1 MSTQIKQ
8 RIIGGLV
15 LLALLAIFLPLFFN
29 NPHPSATLSN
39 HAPGVPQKPQVQ
51 LQLPQIAQAEPAAI
65 NQQPA
70 AQQQVAM
77 SEAPQQIAAVT
88 AAAASTPAAK
98 PAAPIAKPDIV
109 AAVKPVV
116 VAKPV
121 PAAVKAVVA
130 ATKPVKKHVAAGKAW
145 VVQLASFGSSANAK
159 RLVKKLRQSG
169 YDAYSRHATNSH
181 GKVIYKVYVGPEINR
196 HRIENLQS
204 QLSKHYR
211 LKGMIRR
218 YHV

>member
-39 HAPGVPQKPQVQ
+39 HAPGVPSKPQVQ
-51 LQLPQIAQAEPAAI
+51 LQLPQIAQTQQVVA
-65 NQQPA
+65 QQPM
-70 AQQQVAM
+70 AQQQIVMTEAP
-77 SEAPQQIAAVT
+77 APQQVAVQ
-88 AAAASTPAAK
+88 AVSSSVPVVKVEPVAK
-98 PAAPIAKPDIV
+98 AEGKPV
-109 AAVKPVV
+109 VVAVKPVV
-116 VAKPV
+116 AVVKTKVIKPLKPV
-121 PAAVKAVVA
+121 VSS
-130 ATKPVKKHVAAGKAW
+130 KAW

-159 RLVKKLRQSG
+159 RLVKKLQQSG
-169 YDAYSRHATNSH
+169 YDAYTRHATNANGRVIH
-181 GKVIYKVYVGPEINR
+181 KVFVGPEINR
-196 HRIENLQS
+196 HRIESLQS

>member
-51 LQLPQIAQAEPAAI
+51 LQLPQIAQAKPADVS
-65 NQQPA
+65 QQPE
-70 AQQQVAM
+70 AQQQIAM
-77 SEAPQQIAAVT
+77 TTAPQQPT
-88 AAAASTPAAK
+88 APAAK
-98 PAAPIAKPDIV
+98 PAVQVAKVEPVAVVPVSPAAKAQRVVVAAKP
-109 AAVKPVV
+109 VKPVKA
-116 VAKPV
+116 AKHLAPS
-121 PAAVKAVVA
+121 
-130 ATKPVKKHVAAGKAW
+130 KAW
-145 VVQLASFGSSANAK
+145 VVQLASFGSSENAA

-169 YDAYSRHATNSH
+169 YEAYSRHATNSH

-196 HRIENLQS
+196 HRIESLQN